1 MSEKREEVS
10 ASRHDRSSP
19 MSDDYM
25 LSVRN
30 LGKSY
35 GDVHALR
42 DASLDV
48 AKGEVVAV
56 CGRSGSGKSTLI
68 RCINYME
75 VPDRGTI
82 RVGPVTVEAG
92 PMTRRKNRQVRD
104 LRLHTGMVFQAFNL
118 FPHRTVIENVTEG
131 LTVVK
136 RMSKRQAREI
146 GMRLLESV
154 GLADKS
160 DVYPNRLSGGQQQ
173 RVAIARALAMNPDL
187 LLVDEPTSALDPELI
202 GEVLGVLR
210 RLADDGTT
218 MVIVTHELDFAVEV
232 ADRLIYMDDG
242 ALLEQGRP
250 EMLVKQP
257 QTSSLKKF
265 LGSIA
270 DHRSRS

>member
-1 MSEKREEVS
+1 MPGKREEES
-10 ASRHDRSSP
+10 SFAIHDGEHP
-19 MSDDYM
+19 ATGEYM

-30 LGKSY
+30 LRKSY
-35 GDVHALR
+35 GEVHALR
-42 DASLDV
+42 GASLDV
-48 AKGEVVAV
+48 SKGEVIAL

-68 RCINYME
+68 RCINYIE
-75 VPDRGTI
+75 VPDEGTV
-82 RVGPVTVEAG
+82 RVGPVSVEAG
-92 PMTRRKNRQVRD
+92 PMTRRMSRRIRE

-136 RMSKRQAREI
+136 RMSRSAARDT
-146 GMRLLESV
+146 GMELLQSV

-160 DVYPNRLSGGQQQ
+160 NVYPNRLSGGQQQ

-187 LLVDEPTSALDPELI
+187 LLVDEPTSALDPELV

-218 MVIVTHELDFAVEV
+218 MVIVTHELDFAMEV

-242 ALLEQGRP
+242 ILLEQGHP
-250 EMLVKQP
+250 ETLTRDP

-270 DHRSRS
+270 THA